1 MNLVLYIHL
10 KQINFPFR
18 KVPVIVLKREY
29 THELEWYLERL

>member
-18 KVPVIVLKREY
+18 KVIVLKREY